1 LTLFLLF
8 RVGRILVS
16 VKALAPVLLACL
28 ALLKAGCA
36 SGDVAPG
43 GGIGW
48 VSQPRTERVTHIV
61 VHHTAVGLGESLSIL
76 SGRDPARRVSA
87 HYVVTDESPP
97 RVIAIVPED
106 RVAYHAGVSRWRGR
120 DRLNAVSIGIE
131 IVNPDGNRHAY
142 SESQI
147 AAVATLLEDLIRR
160 HGIDARNVVAHSD
173 VSPGRK
179 VDPGVLFPWE
189 KLHRERGI
197 GTWPAADRLRAE
209 LGSGAALPSPDQA
222 RSMLGKWGYP
232 VGVGATWEAADRNAL
247 EAFQRR
253 YRPSRVD
260 GILDGETTAILRVL
274 LAAYPD
280 SP

>member
-1 LTLFLLF
+1 MWL
-8 RVGRILVS
+8 VGRIGTS
-16 VKALAPVLLACL
+16 VKTLAHVLAACL
-28 ALLKAGCA
+28 ALLKVGCA
-36 SGDVAPG
+36 SGEVAPG
-43 GGIGW
+43 GGVGW

-61 VHHTAVGLGESLSIL
+61 VHHTAVGLAESLSIL
-76 SGRDPARRVSA
+76 SGRDPGRRVSA
-87 HYVVTDESPP
+87 HYLVTDESPP
-97 RVIAIVPED
+97 RVVAIVPED
-106 RVAYHAGVSRWRGR
+106 RVAFHAGVSRWRGR

-142 SESQI
+142 PESQI
-147 AAVATLLEDLIRR
+147 AAVATLLDELIRR
-160 HGIDARNVVAHSD
+160 HAVDPRNVVAHSD

-189 KLHRERGI
+189 RLHRERGI

-209 LGSGAALPSPDQA
+209 LGSGAALPSPSQA

-232 VGVGATWEAADRNAL
+232 VGTGPAWEAADRNAL
-247 EAFQRR
+247 AAFQRR

-260 GILDGETTAILRVL
+260 GILDVESAAILRVL